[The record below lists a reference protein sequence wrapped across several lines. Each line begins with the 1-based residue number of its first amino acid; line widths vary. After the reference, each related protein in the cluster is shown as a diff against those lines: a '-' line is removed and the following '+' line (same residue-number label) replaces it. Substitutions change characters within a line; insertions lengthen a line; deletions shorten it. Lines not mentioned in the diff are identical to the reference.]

1 MRIITK
7 FDFEMY
13 DDVKRFDSLKDV
25 MAAHRSIRY
34 RVQSDWAAMQV
45 GENQWVMLN
54 VTTCR
59 WNAALLVREYEGIMY
74 AKSIGTSWP
83 VTYSW

>member
-13 DDVKRFDSLKDV
+13 DDVKRFNSLKDV
-25 MAAHRSIRY
+25 MDAHSSIHR
-34 RVQSDWAAMQV
+34 RVQSDWAAMSIS
-45 GENQWVMLN
+45 ESQWVMLN

-59 WNAALLVREYEGIMY
+59 WNAALLVREYESIMY

-83 VTYSW
+83 TMCSW